1 MADQA
6 RSQIIKENP
15 IGKGLDAF
23 RASFSL
29 ICEGASVPCTP
40 DSLGSLDHEELQNLT
55 LDLLLALQSL
65 RISRL
70 LRSSGSGKNLL
81 SDLSRLNSAVN
92 SDDFDLNRIKPL
104 LNAALTDD
112 PDDAVI
118 WNEVYHA
125 VTESTPPPRPTASSL
140 HQTPWLHNT
149 SSFANSSEGRKDVD
163 RVLKLEL
170 GPLYIGLP
178 RFCETYFGRVAGLER
193 AAEAV
198 FKECKGGSNPLFH
211 EGWSGWP
218 KDANQDDV
226 LSWFAGL
233 CEKLAAFAE
242 HHGSNPAC
250 RRRPLAQPNKPI
262 RGSTG
267 ERKLDVGFV
276 NDTKADKDSQCHWSR
291 VLVPGELKSNP
302 LADTASKAWL
312 DLGRY
317 AREVL
322 AAQDTRRFVLG
333 FTICG
338 SLMRIWEFDRLGGS
352 HPNNGLQFVSTVLGF
367 LWMNEEELGFDPTIM
382 TANNERFIEI
392 ERDGSTERLIID
404 RVMKRAP
411 CIAGRATT
419 CWKAH
424 REGQPQSLLV
434 IKDSWQYTER
444 DEEGELLREATGKGV
459 VNMAR
464 YYHHETVRVHGKD
477 DDIRSNVRGGLD
489 VTRATNYRS
498 ERSMPPPST
507 TMSGASRKGR
517 SNSIAGKKRSSS
529 QTGAALPPSKRSC
542 SASPTKASSNAM
554 PNRVHRRVILRDYG
568 EPIYKASSRSALLA
582 ALEGCIEGHESL
594 RKAGFLHR
602 DISINNL
609 MINEDDDNISW
620 PSFLIDLDLAVR
632 EQRQGASGAKGK
644 TGTRAFMAIGALL
657 GEQHSFMHDLES
669 FFWVLFWICI
679 HYNVP
684 DANISRSRSKDLAAD
699 PDENPV
705 SSPRSRVVPE
715 FDQWNYISM
724 ELLAKEK
731 KGQVSHEGDFI
742 RSAEE
747 NFTPYY
753 QPLIPWVNKLRKV
766 VFPSGGRW
774 EREDIGLY
782 VRMKEILGEA
792 QKDPK
797 VLAGDGLAD

>member
-1 MADQA
+1 MADLA

-40 DSLGSLDHEELQNLT
+40 DSLGRLDREELQNLT

-92 SDDFDLNRIKPL
+92 SDDFDLNSIKPL

-170 GPLYIGLP
+170 GPLYVGLP
-178 RFCETYFGRVAGLER
+178 RFCETYFGRVAGLET

-338 SLMRIWEFDRLGGS
+338 SLMRIWEFDRLGGIAS
-352 HPNNGLQFVSTVLGF
+352 EQFDINKDGLQFVSTVLGF
-367 LWMNEEELGFDPTIM
+367 LWMSEEELGFDPTIM
-382 TANNERFIEI
+382 TANDERFIEI
-392 ERDGSTERLIID
+392 ERDGSTERLIIEE
-404 RVMKRAP
+404 VMQRAR
-411 CIAGRATT
+411 CITGRATT

-424 REGQPQSLLV
+424 REGHPQTPLV
-434 IKDSWQYTER
+434 IKDSWQYPER
-444 DEEGELLREATGKGV
+444 DEEGELLREATGQGV
-459 VNMAR
+459 VNVAR
-464 YYHHETVRVHGKD
+464 YYYHETVQVHGTD
-477 DDIRSNVRGGLD
+477 DNIRSNVRGGLD
-489 VTRATNYRS
+489 VTTATNYRP
-498 ERSMPPPST
+498 ERSMLPPSIIA
-507 TMSGASRKGR
+507 SGASRRGR
-517 SNSIAGKKRSSS
+517 SSSRAAGKKRSSS
-529 QTGAALPPSKRSC
+529 QIGAPLPPSKRSC
-542 SASPTKASSNAM
+542 SASPTKAGGDAL

-568 EPIYKASSRSALLA
+568 KPIYKASSRSALLVA
-582 ALEGCIEGHESL
+582 MEGCIEGHESL

-609 MINEDDDNISW
+609 MINEDDNNPSW

-632 EQRQGASGAKGK
+632 EQREGASGAKGK

-679 HYNVP
+679 HY
-684 DANISRSRSKDLAAD
+684 KG
-699 PDENPV
+699 PDEGRAV
-705 SSPRSRVVPE
+705 PRFE
-715 FDQWNYISM
+715 KWNYVDTD
-724 ELLAKEK
+724 ELAELK

-742 RSAEE
+742 RTAEE
-747 NFTPYY
+747 NFTHYY
-753 QPLIPWVNKLRKV
+753 QPLVPWVNRLRKV
-766 VFPSGGRW
+766 VFPNGGRW
-774 EREDIGLY
+774 EREDTGLY
-782 VRMKEILGEA
+782 ARMREILQEA
-792 QKDPK
+792 QE
-797 VLAGDGLAD
+797 GS